1 MTQEL
6 TKDQMDAEVQNIL
19 ENEGYDGFV
28 RGLFNRTG
36 DLSKDFSHAVLGL
49 ATECYELIK
58 APDHVNGVE
67 EGGDLMF
74 YYVALDQVLQDC
86 GWLDAM
92 VSEEQAYR
100 GHASVE
106 YSLGHTAQEAM
117 DFALNQLQDIAKRWV
132 GYGKQPEGTTTA
144 ITLHAG
150 AALRAAMQI
159 SCLRFSNQG
168 NIEPVLIRANIAK
181 LLKRYKGKKFNA
193 EHAVN
198 RDVVAERVVLEDA
211 AAGS

>member
-6 TKDQMDAEVQNIL
+6 TKEQMEIEVQSIL
-19 ENEGYDGFV
+19 NNEGYDGFV

-36 DLSKDFSHAVLGL
+36 DLSKDFTHAVLGL
-49 ATECYELIK
+49 STECYELIK

-74 YYVALDQVLQDC
+74 YYMALDQVLDDC
-86 GWLDAM
+86 DWLSFEATELALAND
-92 VSEEQAYR
+92 
-100 GHASVE
+100 HPSVQ

-132 GYGKQPEGTTTA
+132 GYGKAPEGSTTA

-159 SCLRFSNQG
+159 SCLRFSAQS
-168 NIEPVLIRANIAK
+168 NIEPVLIKANIAK

-198 RDVVAERVVLEDA
+198 RDVAAERVVLEDA
-211 AAGS
+211 AAGA

>member
-6 TKDQMDAEVQNIL
+6 TKEPMDAEVQNIL
-19 ENEGYDGFV
+19 DNEGYGGFV
-28 RGLFNRTG
+28 RGLFNRSG
-36 DLSKDFSHAVLGL
+36 DLSKDFTHAVLGL
-49 ATECYELIK
+49 TTECYELLK
-58 APDHVNGVE
+58 ATDHVNGVE

-86 GWLDAM
+86 EWLDGTVQEA
-92 VSEEQAYR
+92 EAYR
-100 GHASVE
+100 GHPSVE
-106 YSLGHTAQEAM
+106 YSLGHTAQETL

-132 GYGKQPEGTTTA
+132 GYGKQPEGTATD

-150 AALRAAMQI
+150 AALRAAIQV
-159 SCLRFSNQG
+159 SCLRFGSPDNL
-168 NIEPVLIRANIAK
+168 ETVLIRANIAK

-198 RDVVAERVVLEDA
+198 RDVAAERVVLEDA